1 MASFTDDCPPTC
13 PPTVR
18 PSIPGPGPGL
28 GLGLGLGAGAGA
40 GISLGGGLRP
50 TKDKKVAFAEKNFDP
65 NSEVREK
72 QWKMAISSRMR
83 FLDDVHK
90 HVPLPEEC
98 KDLNIPDDRLDL
110 HRTQDIMFIAGG
122 CAGVR
127 FSTEEMALIGQL
139 RSELQPTWD
148 EVDNHFQKLDSAT
161 RKRILNGGPYAS
173 SCQEYSEGD
182 QDAEAAAVIS
192 FHRCADKYLEVMH
205 RLHILVR
212 TKQATIR
219 RGGDGEIVALP
230 KFDKDPD
237 GNLGK
242 AMPDWLSILLTKFQR
257 DRGGATSTVNAPS
270 SSSSSLKAGVTVG
283 KFAAYL
289 SACVVGSIACTDE
302 EWNAVS
308 QLLHASNDSHTVFT
322 LDGRILERGNAPI
335 DESSSSSSSSSSQ
348 SQNSQTMQPKPQS
361 YWASRFFSFLTALSE
376 LKTIPKDE
384 KSLLSVS

>member
-1 MASFTDDCPPTC
+1 MSSFTDDGPPTFT
-13 PPTVR
+13 PTES
-18 PSIPGPGPGL
+18 PSVPGSGSGPGL
-28 GLGLGLGAGAGA
+28 GLGLGLGAGAG
-40 GISLGGGLRP
+40 LGLGGLRS

-65 NSEVREK
+65 NSEIREK

-90 HVPLPEEC
+90 HVPLQEEC

-122 CAGVR
+122 CSGVR

-148 EVDNHFQKLDSAT
+148 EVDNHFQRLDSSM

-192 FHRCADKYLEVMH
+192 FHRCADKYLGVMH
-205 RLHILVR
+205 RLHTLVR

-242 AMPDWLSILLTKFQR
+242 AMPDWLSILLAKFQR
-257 DRGGATSTVNAPS
+257 DRGATSTVPAPSSS

-283 KFAAYL
+283 KFAVYL

-322 LDGRILERGNAPI
+322 LDGRILENGNAPI
-335 DESSSSSSSSSSQ
+335 DESSSSSSSQ
-348 SQNSQTMQPKPQS
+348 SQNSQTRQPKPQS
-361 YWASRFFSFLTALSE
+361 YWASRFFNFLTALSE
-376 LKTIPKDE
+376 LKTLPKDE